1 MGPTMLY
8 RIARAYLF
16 AHDAEWA
23 HEFTIHRFRELK
35 NSPLLGLV
43 RQRLP
48 EKPVNA
54 FGLTFKNPLGLA
66 AGLDKNGECIPVW
79 DALGFGF
86 IEVGTVTP
94 RPQPGNDKP
103 RLFRLREAQAI
114 INRMGFNNEG
124 VDYLVE
130 QVKAANYK
138 GVLGIN
144 IGKNLTTPV
153 EQGRDDYLTCLDK
166 VYDHASYVAVNISS
180 PNTPGLRKLQ
190 YGEALDD
197 LLGALMAR
205 RGELAAQK
213 GKTVPLLVK
222 IAPDLEPAEIEQI
235 ADTFRRH
242 AIDGV
247 IATNTT
253 LSRDSVAGL
262 AHASE
267 AGGLSGR
274 PLASRSTA
282 VVAAMRQ
289 ALGDLPI
296 IGVGGIDSAE
306 TAQQKI
312 DAGAQLVQI
321 YTGFIYKG
329 PPLVKEI
336 VKQITVGQ

>member
-1 MGPTMLY
+1 MLY
-8 RIARAYLF
+8 RIARAFLF

-23 HEFTIHRFRELK
+23 HEFTIHRFRQLGH
-35 NSPLLGLV
+35 SPLLGLV
-43 RQRLP
+43 RQKLP
-48 EKPVNA
+48 ARPVNVM
-54 FGLTFKNPLGLA
+54 GLQFKNPLGLA

-94 RPQPGNDKP
+94 KPQPGNAKP
-103 RLFRLREAQAI
+103 RLFRLREAEAI

-124 VDYLVE
+124 VDYLIE
-130 QVKAANYK
+130 QVKAANYQ

-153 EQGRDDYLTCLDK
+153 EQGKDDYLLCLDK

-197 LLGALMAR
+197 LVASLMAR
-205 RGELAAQK
+205 RNELAAAR
-213 GKTVPLLVK
+213 GKRVPLVVK
-222 IAPDLEPAEIEQI
+222 IAPDLSQDEIAQI
-235 ADTFRRH
+235 ADTFVRH
-242 AIDGV
+242 QVDGV

-253 LSRDSVAGL
+253 LSRDAVAGL
-262 AHASE
+262 AHADE

-274 PLASRSTA
+274 PLAQQSSA

-289 ALGDLPI
+289 ALGPNIPL
-296 IGVGGIDSAE
+296 IGVGGIDSLESAL
-306 TAQQKI
+306 AKR
-312 DAGAQLVQI
+312 DAGAELVQI

-329 PPLVKEI
+329 PPLVKAI
-336 VKQITVGQ
+336 VEGWQ

>member
-1 MGPTMLY
+1 MLY
-8 RIARAYLF
+8 RLARAFLF

-23 HEFTIHRFRELK
+23 HEFTIHRFSQLAT
-35 NSPLLGLV
+35 SPLLGLV

-48 EKPVNA
+48 ERPVQVM
-54 FGLTFKNPLGLA
+54 GLNFRNPVGLA
-66 AGLDKNGECIPVW
+66 AGLDKNGDCIPVW

-86 IEVGTVTP
+86 VEVGTVTP
-94 RPQPGNDKP
+94 RPQPGNAKP

-130 QVKAANYK
+130 RVKAANYQ

-153 EQGRDDYLTCLDK
+153 EQGKDDYLTCLDK

-197 LLGALMAR
+197 LLGALMTR
-205 RGELAAQK
+205 RGELAASR
-213 GKTVPLLVK
+213 GRTVPLLVK
-222 IAPDLEPAEIEQI
+222 IAPDLDAAEIEQI
-235 ADTFRRH
+235 ADSFRRH

-253 LSRDSVAGL
+253 LSRDAVAGL
-262 AHASE
+262 AHADE

-274 PLASRSTA
+274 PVAAKSTA
-282 VVAAMRQ
+282 VVAALRQ
-289 ALGDLPI
+289 AMGPAVPI

-306 TAQQKI
+306 AAQAKL
-312 DAGAQLVQI
+312 DAGANLVQV

-329 PPLVKEI
+329 PPLIKEI
-336 VKQITVGQ
+336 VKQITLTP